1 MITVFIIIIF
11 VIIIIIIQGKDDT
24 KLNKEINGW
33 SQTVQSFFYWRG
45 GAMVPHRYA
54 VVSATVLKPPRKDN
68 LWAESLIV
76 FFYYYYILFSF
87 DQISWSFYFL

>member
-1 MITVFIIIIF
+1 MITVFIIIF
-11 VIIIIIIQGKDDT
+11 VIIIQGKDDT

-33 SQTVQSFFYWRG
+33 SQTVQSFLYWRG

-54 VVSATVLKPPRKDN
+54 VATVLKPPRKDN

-76 FFYYYYILFSF
+76 FFYYYVLFSF
-87 DQISWSFYFL
+87 DQISWSFYFLLPQFGS